1 MKSENGNPAGLAPL
15 EWFTPW
21 RFGLLLTLLLIA
33 AFPSV
38 LLGSHS
44 FFLRDYGVLGYPF
57 VYFHHQSFWNGEL
70 PLWNPLSNC
79 GAPFLAQWGTMTLY
93 PFSII
98 YLALPLPWS
107 LSLFCFAHL
116 LLAGMGMYF
125 LARRWTGNNF
135 AASVAG
141 VAYVFNGVMFS
152 SLIWPN
158 YLVALGWMPF
168 AVLLAERA
176 WREGGRLIV
185 LAALVAALQMLSGA
199 PEIVLLTWIL
209 IGALWLLELVRSGA
223 PRGAMSWRMAVV
235 VLLTAGLM
243 AAQLLPFFD
252 LLAASQRDK
261 SFATAKWAMP
271 LGGWA
276 NLLVPLFHCYRTPQG
291 QFFQYGQ
298 QFMTSYYPGAGLLA
312 LAVWGVLVQA
322 SGRGRVLGALLLF
335 SLIMA
340 MGEQTFI
347 YAGFR
352 KIFPLLGLARYPVKF
367 MTLAAFI
374 IPLLAAFAVNS
385 YCESSREKRVWR
397 PALLIG
403 VTTLGAMAAVL
414 WFAHGHRFQFDDW
427 SATFENAVWQAGG
440 LVLILV
446 LLPVV
451 ISGKRLLQNSDVCV
465 RVVLAVVMFATIAGA
480 IRFHSPNQNP
490 VLPAALFRPNFLMQ
504 EAGIAPPNFG
514 QGRVMIS
521 PQAENALLNSRVAE
535 EQANWIGKRL
545 ALWSNLNLLDDA
557 PKVNGSS
564 TLQVREQKQI
574 ETLLYAVTN
583 GLPAG
588 LMDFLGVSQVTASNS
603 VIDWT
608 PRQTQLPLLTGGQK
622 PVFADGTNVFQA
634 LLSADFKPRE
644 IVYLPEAA
652 RDFISVTGAT
662 HLDIITNHIS
672 AQRLEAEVDAAQSG
686 LLVIAQSFYPAWEA
700 TVDGRPVALWRANH
714 AFQALEVPS
723 GRHTVRIVYHD
734 WNFKAG
740 AGLSLATLLGCGL
753 YWMRSRRLEKR

>member
-1 MKSENGNPAGLAPL
+1 MKSENGNASGRTHL
-15 EWFTPW
+15 EWFTPL
-21 RFGLLLTLLLIA
+21 RFGVLLALLLCV
-33 AFPSV
+33 AFPQV

-44 FFLRDYGVLGYPF
+44 FFFRDYGVLGYPF

-79 GAPFLAQWGTMTLY
+79 GAPFMAQWGTMTLY

-125 LARRWTGNNF
+125 LARRWTGHNF

-168 AVLLAERA
+168 VVLLAERA
-176 WREGGRLIV
+176 WREGGRRIV

-209 IGALWLLELVRSGA
+209 IGALWLLEMARTGA
-223 PRGAMSWRMAVV
+223 ARAAMARRTAVV
-235 VLLTAGLM
+235 VLLAAGLM

-271 LGGWA
+271 LGGWG
-276 NLLVPLFHCYRTPQG
+276 NLLVPLFHCFRTPQG

-298 QFMTSYYPGAGLLA
+298 QFMTSYYPGAGVLA
-312 LAVWGVLVQA
+312 LAGWGVFLPS

-340 MGEQTFI
+340 MGDQTFI
-347 YAGFR
+347 YAWFR
-352 KIFPLLGLARYPVKF
+352 KVFPLLELARYPVKF

-374 IPLLAAFAVNS
+374 IPLLAAAAVQQ
-385 YCESSREKRVWR
+385 YCEASKNKIQWR
-397 PALLIG
+397 PALLLG
-403 VTTLGAMAAVL
+403 LATLGAMAAIV
-414 WFAHGHRFQFDDW
+414 WCAHGHRFQFDDW
-427 SATFENAVWQAGG
+427 SATFTNAAVQAAA
-440 LVLILV
+440 LVLVLA

-451 ISGKRLLQNSDVCV
+451 CCGEKLLPNSDTLGRGALGGLMLV
-465 RVVLAVVMFATIAGA
+465 TIAGA
-480 IRFHSPNQNP
+480 IWLHSPAQNP
-490 VLPAALFRPNFLMQ
+490 VLPAALFKPHFLQQ
-504 EAGIAPPNFG
+504 EAGTAPPKFG
-514 QGRVMIS
+514 EGRVMIS
-521 PQAENALLNSRVAE
+521 PQAENALLNSTVAE
-535 EQANWIGKRL
+535 AQANWIGKRL

-574 ETLLYAVTN
+574 ETLLYAATN
-583 GLPAG
+583 QPPAG

-603 VIDWT
+603 VIEWS
-608 PRQTQLPLLTGGQK
+608 PRPAFLPLLTGGQR
-622 PVFADGTNVFQA
+622 PVFADSTNVFQA
-634 LLSADFKPRE
+634 LLAADFKPRE
-644 IVYLPEAA
+644 MVYLPEAA

-662 HLDIITNHIS
+662 HLEIITNTVS
-672 AQRLEAEVDAAQSG
+672 AQRLEAEVEGAQPG

-700 TVDGRPVALWRANH
+700 TVDGRPVTLWRANH

-723 GRHTVRIVYHD
+723 GRHTVRIVYRD
-734 WNFKAG
+734 SNFKAG

-753 YWMRSRRLEKR
+753 YWMRSRRLKEG